1 MLHDADAWPTSQ
13 VVVSREDPCQPA
25 LISSRDC
32 AAVSRNLDVKPAD
45 RTWSEASGSDDP
57 LHLYLKEIGNARLLT
72 PEEEVALTKRAQRKD
87 MQARCRLIEANLRL
101 VVSIAKRYRHSGLP
115 FLDLIQEGNLGLMKA
130 VERYD
135 YRQGNKFST
144 YATWWI
150 RQSITRAIADQG
162 RTIRLPMYLVDLM
175 YRVRHAQLELVQEV
189 RREPTSGELA
199 AEVGLSAQK
208 VRRIIQAHQETL
220 SLEMPVGLDDD
231 MLLADYVKDE
241 NDVTPVEAVG
251 KLMQMENLETL
262 LGQLTQRERRVMV
275 MRYGLGGGDPQTYD
289 EIGRYHNLSRERIRQ
304 IEHKAL
310 TKLRCSRETLFG
322 SRSMGW

>member
-1 MLHDADAWPTSQ
+1 MNKNDL
-13 VVVSREDPCQPA
+13 RQPA
-25 LISSRDC
+25 LASSRDY
-32 AAVSRNLDVKPAD
+32 AAAPGEFDVKPAD
-45 RTWSEASGSDDP
+45 PGWSEASGSDDS
-57 LHLYLKEIGNARLLT
+57 LQLYLKKIAETPLLT
-72 PEEEVALTKRAQRKD
+72 SEEEVALTKRAQRKD

-101 VVSIAKRYRHSGLP
+101 VVSIAKRYRHCGLP

-175 YRVRHAQLELVQEV
+175 YRVRHAQQELVQEV

-199 AEVGLSAQK
+199 AEAGLSAQK
-208 VRRIIQAHQETL
+208 VRRIIEAHQETL
-220 SLEMPVGLDDD
+220 SLEMPVGLEDDT
-231 MLLADYVKDE
+231 LLADFVKDE
-241 NDVTPVEAVG
+241 DYVTPVEAVG

-262 LGQLTQRERRVMV
+262 LSQLTQRERRVMV

-304 IEHKAL
+304 IEHQVL
-310 TKLRCSRETLFG
+310 TKLRSSRETLYG
-322 SRSMGW
+322 GIS